1 MSNKKKLPP
10 IVYIGAAL
18 AVATGTYTILQVVKS
33 PDTTQSSTKS
43 YGNSANQIKILG
55 DTFSGYSTLRSDDF
69 AGKVTKA
76 NLGIA
81 YEDEFDQA
89 RRAKRLGSDADIIV
103 TTLDQFLVNKPQGK
117 IVGLI
122 DKTVGA
128 DAVVLNTSKFPA
140 LRGINDLRKVTLGRK
155 IKLKLVYSSG
165 TPSEYLAKMLDIR
178 FEGFKLADFEIIE
191 TADASEAYKL
201 LQTDPDVA
209 VAVLWEPYVSKAK
222 QDGNTVSLSSRD
234 VPDSIVDVIVASNN
248 MIQKKPEEL
257 KKFLT
262 TYYQHNDS
270 LVRNTSQLKA
280 QIGEDGKLN
289 STDSANVAKGIEF
302 FPSIKV
308 DKWMTGGILAQ
319 RIEATSA
326 LLTMTGASVDTNQSN
341 DLFTADFIQDAVNS
355 SKRVMSI
362 ISATDPQMAK
372 ILSGEVS
379 SANAAINSKQVQ
391 SSENVGNIAAQG
403 SVDFATGSAQLTSE
417 GQQTLDRLAKT
428 IADFSPATTAL
439 NIVGHTSKTGDA
451 QSNQVLSQQRA
462 DVVARYLKSK
472 GARLA
477 IASQGKGFSELLSG
491 VSPTDAKNQRTEIQL
506 KRIGG

>member
-1 MSNKKKLPP
+1 MPNTKKLPP

-18 AVATGTYTILQVVKS
+18 AVATGTYTVLQAVKS
-33 PDTTQSSTKS
+33 PETTQSSTKS

-55 DTFSGYSTLRSDDF
+55 DAFSGYSTLRADDF
-69 AGKVTKA
+69 AGKVIKA

-128 DAVVLNTSKFPA
+128 DAVVLNTSKFPS
-140 LRGINDLRKVTLGRK
+140 LKGINDLRKVISGR
-155 IKLKLVYSSG
+155 KLKLVYSAG

-178 FEGFKLADFEIIE
+178 FEGFKLADFEVIE

-248 MIQKKPEEL
+248 MMEKKPEGL
-257 KKFLT
+257 RKFLT

-270 LVRNTSQLKA
+270 LVRNLSQLKA

-289 STDSANVAKGIEF
+289 SIDSANVAKGIEF

-308 DKWMTGGILAQ
+308 DKWMTGGILVQ

-326 LLTMTGASVDTNQSN
+326 FLTMTGASVEGTQSN
-341 DLFTADFIQDAVNS
+341 DLFTPDFIQDAVNS
-355 SKRVMSI
+355 SKRVMSV

-379 SANAAINSKQVQ
+379 SANAAVSSKQVQ

-403 SVDFATGSAQLTSE
+403 SVDFATGSAQLTPE
-417 GQQTLDRLAKT
+417 GQQTLDRLSKAIT
-428 IADFSPATTAL
+428 DFSSATTAL

-462 DVVARYLKSK
+462 DVVARYLKGK
-472 GARLA
+472 GVRLA

>member
-10 IVYIGAAL
+10 IIYIGAAI
-18 AVATGTYTILQVVKS
+18 AIAAGAHTILQVVKS
-33 PDTTQSSTKS
+33 PETTQSSTKS

-55 DTFSGYSTLRSDDF
+55 DTFSGYSTLRADDF

-103 TTLDQFLVNKPQGK
+103 TTLDRFLVNKPQGK

-128 DAVVLNTSKFPA
+128 DAVVLNTSKFPR
-140 LRGINDLRKVTLGRK
+140 LKGINDLRTLTLGK
-155 IKLKLVYSSG
+155 KLKLVYSSG

-178 FEGFKLADFEIIE
+178 FEGFKLAEFEVVE

-201 LQTDPDVA
+201 LRTDPDVA

-248 MIQKKPEEL
+248 MIQKKPEGL

-326 LLTMTGASVDTNQSN
+326 LLTMTGSSVDTTQSN
-341 DLFTADFIQDAVNS
+341 DLFTPDFIQDAVNS
-355 SKRVMSI
+355 SKRVMSV
-362 ISATDPQMAK
+362 ISATDPKMAK

-379 SANAAINSKQVQ
+379 STNAAISSKQVQ
-391 SSENVGNIAAQG
+391 SSENVGNISAQG
-403 SVDFATGSAQLTSE
+403 SVNFATGSAQLTSE

-462 DVVARYLKSK
+462 DVVARYLKGK
-472 GARLA
+472 GVRLA

-491 VSPTDAKNQRTEIQL
+491 VNPTDAKNQRTEIQL